1 MEKLTFDLKYRP
13 RTINAMVGNDSTK
26 ALLKSLL
33 TNQFPKFTIFTGPT
47 GSGKTTAAFITAM
60 TLLCEREGSE
70 PCFECDK
77 CKRLLNDLYGKGI
90 SSSSLGLFMYDM
102 GLNSE
107 QEYVNDIARGIS
119 LKPLKGNKVIILE
132 ELQRVKKDYQDA
144 LLRALEFIPDNT
156 YVIITTSEVYKLA
169 NALKSRAIE
178 VKFSY
183 PTSNEMM
190 DYARKICEN
199 EDLLLTNAELKEVI
213 NHYSNNPRK
222 ILKGLEAI
230 KESDKVGLSTVIG
243 DKREE
248 RLNCFKFFDTI
259 YLGMEELLDFIDNI
273 SNKNDF
279 IRSLRYIIKD
289 TIRFRYKPITN
300 ISSEERE
307 GFKKLGSN
315 LTDKQMFELI
325 DYLSSLPY
333 TNEEDAETILL
344 VISYKLSTKIQEDVV
359 SDSLINIEQKGE
371 DLDLDVSQLI
381 GNLKFET
388 NKVDIDDL

>member
-1 MEKLTFDLKYRP
+1 MDKLTFDLKYRP
-13 RTINAMVGNDSTK
+13 RTINAIIGNDSTK

-47 GSGKTTAAFITAM
+47 GSGKTTAAFIVAM
-60 TLLCEREGSE
+60 TLLCEKGGSE
-70 PCFECDK
+70 PCFKCEK

-107 QEYVNDIARGIS
+107 QEYINDIARGIS

-144 LLRALEFIPDNT
+144 LLRALEFIPDHT
-156 YVIITTSEVYKLA
+156 HVIITTSEPYKLA

-183 PTSNEMM
+183 PAANELL
-190 DYARKICEN
+190 DYTRKICDN
-199 EDLLLTNAELKEVI
+199 EQLLLKNSELKELI
-213 NHYSNNPRK
+213 SFYGNNPRR
-222 ILKGLEAI
+222 ILKGLETV
-230 KESDKVGLSTVIG
+230 KESDKVGLNNVIG
-243 DKREE
+243 DKKEE
-248 RLNCFKFFDTI
+248 RIKCFEFFDTI
-259 YLGMEELLDFIDNI
+259 YVGMEELLDFIDNL
-273 SNKNDF
+273 SSKSDF
-279 IRSLRYIIKD
+279 IKSIKYTIKD
-289 TIRFRYKPITN
+289 TIRYRYKPITN
-300 ISSEERE
+300 ISEEERK

-344 VISYKLSTKIQEDVV
+344 VISYKLSTKIQEDIV
-359 SDSLINIEQKGE
+359 SDSLISIEQKGE
-371 DLDLDVSQLI
+371 DLDMEVSQLI
-381 GNLKFET
+381 NNLTFDT
-388 NKVDIDDL
+388 IKVGLDDL